1 MLLTDSGKLVPI
13 FFFYMVEVVI
23 ANKSIK
29 EAITPIT
36 GRLAPISKPKTNA
49 APKKPSITPI
59 HCLKETSS
67 FKNLPAKELVKI
79 GCKVTINAAIPV
91 GTPTETEKKTPPK

>member
-13 FFFYMVEVVI
+13 FFCHKVEVVI
-23 ANKSIK
+23 ANKAIK

-36 GRLAPISKPKTNA
+36 GRLVPISKPKTNA

>member
-1 MLLTDSGKLVPI
+1 MLLTDRGKLVPI
-13 FFFYMVEVVI
+13 FFCHKVEVVM
-23 ANKSIK
+23 ANNAIK

-36 GRLAPISKPKTNA
+36 GRLVPISKPKTNT

-67 FKNLPAKELVKI
+67 PKNLPAKAFVKI
-79 GCKVTINAAIPV
+79 GCKVTISAAIPV
-91 GTPTETEKKTPPK
+91 GIPIETE